1 MKWAM
6 EVQIVTYAGYRKL
19 LDIILDN
26 YADSG
31 AIIVSV
37 RMLK

>member
-1 MKWAM
+1 MEWAM
-6 EVQIVTYAGYRKL
+6 EVQTVIYTGYGKL
-19 LDIILDN
+19 LDIILDS